1 MDYSLLQQTID
12 KELEKLDLYYE
23 GKLSK
28 EPRAHA
34 EFEAHKDDLL
44 QDLQYYLLTKYHTN
58 TYKDWEPIVFIWKKA
73 KMMWI
78 RFIRK
83 LYRQTQRQ
91 RPLTDD
97 DLANHL
103 CDENFLDEFETKDW
117 LQNIQMYLRPDEI
130 TLLKYRA
137 EGYTY
142 RQIVE
147 LGDYSS
153 ESAVKTKF
161 HRIKMNIRQQFGQY

>member
-1 MDYSLLQQTID
+1 MDYLILIHTID
-12 KELEKLDLYYE
+12 QELEKLDLYYE

-28 EPRAHA
+28 EPRA
-34 EFEAHKDDLL
+34 ETELEAHKEDLL
-44 QDLQYYLLTKYHTN
+44 QDLQYYLITKYQSG
-58 TYKDWEPIVFIWKKA
+58 TYENWEPIKFIWKKA
-73 KMMWI
+73 EMIWI

-83 LYRQTQRQ
+83 LTRQTQRQ
-91 RPLTDD
+91 RPLTND

-117 LQNIQMYLRPDEI
+117 LQNIQTYLRPDEI
-130 TLLKYRA
+130 ALLKYRA

-142 RQIVE
+142 RQIFA
-147 LGDYSS
+147 LGGYSS

-161 HRIKMNIRQQFGQY
+161 HRIKLNIRHQFGQY